1 MHGDTRDQSTPVAE
15 TLDPAVAESAGRMD
29 SDTRTDPAMPAPR
42 ASGAVRAGSSEA
54 RPSAAPRHPGAEEDG
69 TAAPR
74 GRATSTRR
82 TTAPATTPK
91 AGTGAD
97 PAPRRTAAAKKA
109 AAPKASAAKGG
120 AGTATGP
127 STRPAAKTTKTTA
140 KSTAKTT
147 AKTAARKTESDTVIG
162 RIPVLDVSPLV
173 DGGRRPA
180 KAVVGETFL
189 VTATVFREGHDAV
202 NANVVLRDPR
212 GRGGPWTPMREL
224 AEGTDRWGAYVTP
237 TAPGRW
243 SYLVEAWSDPIATWR
258 RTASVKLPAGI
269 DTALVLEEGARLFEQ
284 AAAGVPKKE
293 GRADVLAAADAL
305 RDPAMPPLSRLAAAL
320 APEVLEL
327 LTRYPLRELLS
338 ASRPLP
344 LQVDRE
350 RALFGSWYEFF
361 PRSEG
366 AVVDPAGVEPPRPG
380 TLRTAAERLPAVAAM
395 GFDVVYLPPVHPIGR
410 AFRKG
415 PDNTLTAGP
424 HDVGSPWA
432 IGSPEG
438 GHDAVH
444 PDLGTIEDFDH
455 FVTEARDLHLEVALD
470 FALQCSPDHPWVNKH
485 PEWFSHRADGT
496 IAYAEN
502 PPKKYQ
508 DIFPINFDQDMDG
521 IVKETIR
528 ILRFWMS
535 HGVRIFRVDNPH
547 TKPVVFW
554 EKVLGDIARTDPDV
568 VFLAEAFTR
577 PAMMHTLAK
586 IGFHQSY
593 TYFTWRTTKPE
604 LTEYLT
610 ELTGDTAAY
619 MRPNFFA
626 NTPDI
631 LHEYLQQ
638 GGRAAF
644 AVRAVLAA
652 TLSPSYGVYAG
663 YELYE
668 NEPAHPGS
676 EEYLH
681 SEKYELRPRDW
692 ARTDTLAPLLTV
704 LNRLRRRHP
713 ALQQLRDLRFHPTD
727 NDRVLAYSKTATTP
741 EGLTDQ
747 VITVVNLDPH
757 HVQEAT
763 VTLEGDGPFAVH
775 DELTGAVYTWGRH
788 NYVRLDP
795 SAEPAHLLTVR
806 RNPA

>member
-15 TLDPAVAESAGRMD
+15 TLDAAVAESAGRMD
-29 SDTRTDPAMPAPR
+29 SDTRTDAAMPGPRGAGAIRTERPDEPARQPGADESRTHRADAPR
-42 ASGAVRAGSSEA
+42 KRTTRRGASTAE
-54 RPSAAPRHPGAEEDG
+54 PSAAPAEGASAPAR
-69 TAAPR
+69 AAAARPAAGR
-74 GRATSTRR
+74 GRAK
-82 TTAPATTPK
+82 P
-91 AGTGAD
+91 
-97 PAPRRTAAAKKA
+97 AAA
-109 AAPKASAAKGG
+109 
-120 AGTATGP
+120 
-127 STRPAAKTTKTTA
+127 R
-140 KSTAKTT
+140 
-147 AKTAARKTESDTVIG
+147 KTAARTTTESDTVIG

-173 DGGRRPA
+173 DAGRRPA
-180 KAVVGETFL
+180 KAVVGETFP
-189 VTATVFREGHDAV
+189 VRATVFREGHDAV

-212 GRGGPWTPMREL
+212 GRSGPWTPMREL
-224 AEGTDRWGAYVTP
+224 AEGSDRWGAYVTP

-243 SYLVEAWSDPIATWR
+243 SYLVEAWSDPVATWR
-258 RTASVKLPAGI
+258 KAASIKLPAGI
-269 DTALVLEEGARLFEQ
+269 DTALVLEEGAQLLER
-284 AAAGVPKKE
+284 AAAGVPKKD
-293 GRADVLAAADAL
+293 GRAVVLAAAEAL
-305 RDPAMPPLSRLAAAL
+305 RDPGLPPLSRLAAAL
-320 APEVLEL
+320 APEVQEL
-327 LTRYPLRELLS
+327 LVRFPLRELVS

-366 AVVDPAGVEPPRPG
+366 AVVDPTGVEPPRSG
-380 TLRTAAERLPAVAAM
+380 TLRTAAERLPAIAAM

-455 FVTEARDLHLEVALD
+455 FVAEATALHLEVALD

-508 DIFPINFDQDMDG
+508 DIYPINFDQDMDG
-521 IVKETIR
+521 IVKETVR
-528 ILRFWMS
+528 VLRFWMA

-554 EKVLGDIARTDPDV
+554 ERVLADIARTDPDV
-568 VFLAEAFTR
+568 LFLAEAFTR
-577 PAMMHTLAK
+577 PAMMHTLGK

-593 TYFTWRTTKPE
+593 TYFTWRTGKAE

-610 ELTGDTAAY
+610 ELAGETAAH
-619 MRPNFFA
+619 MRPNLFA

-631 LHEYLQQ
+631 LHAYLQH
-638 GGRAAF
+638 GGPAAF
-644 AVRAVLAA
+644 AIRAVLAA

-692 ARTDTLAPLLTV
+692 SRTDTLAPLLTV

-713 ALQQLRDLRFHPTD
+713 ALQQLRSLRFHPTD
-727 NDRVLAYSKTATTP
+727 NDQVLAYSKTALTP
-741 EGLTDQ
+741 DGLTDHL
-747 VITVVNLDPH
+747 ITVVNLDPH
-757 HVQEAT
+757 HTQEAT
-763 VTLEGDGPFAVH
+763 VTLDGDGPYAVH
-775 DELTGAVYTWGRH
+775 DELTGAAYTWGRH